1 MSTEFRTLNDIIRA
15 FQDIGERHLQ
25 IKTFFVGQDFDLG
38 NDTARNSILAVNPI
52 SAVLPKTDGGY
63 TSYAVDFTVKVL
75 DLVNKDMSNELEVM
89 SDGLEIL
96 KDIVSELN
104 THPYYIESSFDI
116 IGDVS
121 FEPAR
126 GVFDSD
132 LTGWECTFTL
142 EAPNYRYFCGLPMDA
157 LNGQTYYPDLFSN
170 IRNSDDTYNT
180 TVIVSETLTL
190 PDITHTDSDLTPVT
204 LPAQTPMVCTPGGG
218 GDATEIIDDSDG
230 NTLYTNV
237 IPAGTTET
245 QVITDSTV
253 DNSNSSYSVNVLA
266 QGALVLPD
274 INLTDSDGTTTAV
287 PSMEDLVCTPAISPS
302 GIAYDRPILTG
313 QTTSY
318 RTGDDA
324 WSLANGV
331 YDYTPP
337 VYPVSYAALDT
348 THATPFTNLLDNNA
362 FGNKDRFTDDAG
374 GQTYT
379 SVYVIDHLT
388 GLGWV
393 NVLSANANWDA
404 SIDAANNATAFG
416 FSDWRLANTFEL
428 GSICNEGLNDTLNYA
443 PFSSGKLAQAAYAYT
458 STTNGG
464 DSTQAYILYSKFSA
478 TRSKILSQIAKTV
491 STKRYLVRNHY
502 T

>member
-1 MSTEFRTLNDIIRA
+1 MSTEFRTLNDIVRA

-52 SAVLPKTDGGY
+52 SAVLPKTEGGY

-116 IGDVS
+116 IGDVN

-142 EAPNYRYFCGLPMDA
+142 EAPNYRFFCGLPMDA

-218 GDATEIIDDSDG
+218 
-230 NTLYTNV
+230 
-237 IPAGTTET
+237 
-245 QVITDSTV
+245 ST
-253 DNSNSSYSVNVLA
+253 
-266 QGALVLPD
+266 
-274 INLTDSDGTTTAV
+274 
-287 PSMEDLVCTPAISPS
+287 PS

-324 WSLANGV
+324 WNLANGV

-337 VYPVSYAALDT
+337 VYPVSFAALDFN
-348 THATPFTNLLDNNA
+348 AISPFTTLISNNA
-362 FGNKDRFTDDAG
+362 FGNKNRFTDINGLQVYGDN
-374 GQTYT
+374 
-379 SVYVIDHLT
+379 YVIDHLT
-388 GLGWV
+388 GLGIYRVVTNNTEIWGLMIDRAVASTQNSFTDWRMV
-393 NVLSANANWDA
+393 NRNELA
-404 SIDAANNATAFG
+404 SIQQLTP
-416 FSDWRLANTFEL
+416 L
-428 GSICNEGLNDTLNYA
+428 LNTLNYS
-443 PFSSGKLAQAAYAYT
+443 PLNIDNNIFSSTTYT
-458 STTNGG
+458 VTTSAFRMVNSGG
-464 DSTQAYILYSKFSA
+464 ELRQQSK
-478 TRSKILSQIAKTV
+478 TNTSQ
-491 STKRYLVRNHY
+491 YLLLVRNHY

>member
-1 MSTEFRTLNDIIRA
+1 MSTEFRTLNDIVRA

-75 DLVNKDMSNELEVM
+75 DLVNKDMGNELEVL

-157 LNGQTYYPDLFSN
+157 LNGTTYYPDLFSN

-190 PDITHTDSDLTPVT
+190 PDITHTDSDLSPVT
-204 LPAQTPMVCTPGGG
+204 LPAQTAMVCTPGGG
-218 GDATEIIDDSDG
+218 ADATEIIDDSDG

-302 GIAYDRPILTG
+302 GIAYRAINITG
-313 QTTSY
+313 QLISY
-318 RTGDDA
+318 ATNDA
-324 WSLANGV
+324 AYNEANGLTNTLV
-331 YDYTPP
+331 NPAYPDY
-337 VYPVSYAALDT
+337 YQELDESALD
-348 THATPFTNLLDNNA
+348 PFITLLNNNEA
-362 FGNKDRFTDDAG
+362 GNKNRFTDENNL
-374 GQTYT
+374 Q
-379 SVYVIDHLT
+379 VYASGLIKCHLT
-388 GLGWV
+388 KKMLIVKGSGSWATAITSSTSAADGGFNDWRIPDKNELSEFV
-393 NVLSANANWDA
+393 NV
-404 SIDAANNATAFG
+404 
-416 FSDWRLANTFEL
+416 NT
-428 GSICNEGLNDTLNYA
+428 GLNYA
-443 PFSSGKLAQAAYAYT
+443 PFNISSGNQQWT
-458 STTNGG
+458 S
-464 DSTQAYILYSKFSA
+464 STSSANTVRANSYESSNRARMLDQTKTSSFELIYI
-478 TRSKILSQIAKTV
+478 
-491 STKRYLVRNHY
+491 RNW
-502 T
+502 

>member
-1 MSTEFRTLNDIIRA
+1 MSTEFRTLNDIVRA
-15 FQDIGERHLQ
+15 FKDIGERHLQ

-75 DLVNKDMSNELEVM
+75 DLVNKDMSNELEVL

-190 PDITHTDSDLTPVT
+190 PDITHTDSDLSPVT

-218 GDATEIIDDSDG
+218 GGDATEIID
-230 NTLYTNV
+230 L
-237 IPAGTTET
+237 
-245 QVITDSTV
+245 
-253 DNSNSSYSVNVLA
+253 
-266 QGALVLPD
+266 
-274 INLTDSDGTTTAV
+274 
-287 PSMEDLVCTPAISPS
+287 
-302 GIAYDRPILTG
+302 
-313 QTTSY
+313 
-318 RTGDDA
+318 
-324 WSLANGV
+324 
-331 YDYTPP
+331 
-337 VYPVSYAALDT
+337 
-348 THATPFTNLLDNNA
+348 
-362 FGNKDRFTDDAG
+362 
-374 GQTYT
+374 
-379 SVYVIDHLT
+379 
-388 GLGWV
+388 
-393 NVLSANANWDA
+393 
-404 SIDAANNATAFG
+404 
-416 FSDWRLANTFEL
+416 
-428 GSICNEGLNDTLNYA
+428 
-443 PFSSGKLAQAAYAYT
+443 
-458 STTNGG
+458 
-464 DSTQAYILYSKFSA
+464 
-478 TRSKILSQIAKTV
+478 
-491 STKRYLVRNHY
+491 
-502 T
+502 

>member
-1 MSTEFRTLNDIIRA
+1 MSTEFRTLNDIVRA

-52 SAVLPKTDGGY
+52 SAVLPKTEGGY

-116 IGDVS
+116 IGDVN

-142 EAPNYRYFCGLPMDA
+142 EAPNYRFFCGLPMDA

-218 GDATEIIDDSDG
+218 
-230 NTLYTNV
+230 
-237 IPAGTTET
+237 
-245 QVITDSTV
+245 ST
-253 DNSNSSYSVNVLA
+253 
-266 QGALVLPD
+266 
-274 INLTDSDGTTTAV
+274 
-287 PSMEDLVCTPAISPS
+287 PS

-337 VYPVSYAALDT
+337 VYPVSFAALDFN
-348 THATPFTNLLDNNA
+348 AVSPFTTLISNNA
-362 FGNKDRFTDDAG
+362 FGNKNRFTDINGLQVYGDN
-374 GQTYT
+374 
-379 SVYVIDHLT
+379 YVIDHLT
-388 GLGWV
+388 GLGIYRVVTNNTEIWGLMIDRAVASTQNSFTDWRMV
-393 NVLSANANWDA
+393 NRNELA
-404 SIDAANNATAFG
+404 SIQQLTP
-416 FSDWRLANTFEL
+416 L
-428 GSICNEGLNDTLNYA
+428 LNTLNYS
-443 PFSSGKLAQAAYAYT
+443 PLNIDNNIFSSTTYT
-458 STTNGG
+458 VTTSAFRMVNSGG
-464 DSTQAYILYSKFSA
+464 ELRQQSK
-478 TRSKILSQIAKTV
+478 TNTSQ
-491 STKRYLVRNHY
+491 YLLLVRNHY

>member
-1 MSTEFRTLNDIIRA
+1 MSTEFRTLNDIVRA

-52 SAVLPKTDGGY
+52 SAVLPKTEGGY

-116 IGDVS
+116 IGDVN

-132 LTGWECTFTL
+132 LTGWECTLTL
-142 EAPNYRYFCGLPMDA
+142 EAPNYRFFCGLPMDA

-218 GDATEIIDDSDG
+218 
-230 NTLYTNV
+230 
-237 IPAGTTET
+237 
-245 QVITDSTV
+245 ST
-253 DNSNSSYSVNVLA
+253 
-266 QGALVLPD
+266 
-274 INLTDSDGTTTAV
+274 
-287 PSMEDLVCTPAISPS
+287 PS

-324 WSLANGV
+324 WNLANGV

-337 VYPVSYAALDT
+337 VYPVSFAALDFN
-348 THATPFTNLLDNNA
+348 AISPFTTLISNNA
-362 FGNKDRFTDDAG
+362 FGNKNRFTDINGLQVYGDN
-374 GQTYT
+374 
-379 SVYVIDHLT
+379 YVIDHLT
-388 GLGWV
+388 GLGIYRVVTNNTEIWGLMIDRAVASTQNSFTDWRMV
-393 NVLSANANWDA
+393 NRNELA
-404 SIDAANNATAFG
+404 SIQQLTP
-416 FSDWRLANTFEL
+416 L
-428 GSICNEGLNDTLNYA
+428 LNTLNYS
-443 PFSSGKLAQAAYAYT
+443 PLNIDNNIFSSTTYT
-458 STTNGG
+458 VTTSAFRMVNSGG
-464 DSTQAYILYSKFSA
+464 ELRQQSKA
-478 TRSKILSQIAKTV
+478 NTSQ
-491 STKRYLVRNHY
+491 YLLLVRNHY

>member
-1 MSTEFRTLNDIIRA
+1 MSTEFRTLNDIVRA

-52 SAVLPKTDGGY
+52 SAVLPKTEGGY

-116 IGDVS
+116 IGDVN

-132 LTGWECTFTL
+132 LTGWECTLTL
-142 EAPNYRYFCGLPMDA
+142 EAPNYRFFCGLPMDA

-218 GDATEIIDDSDG
+218 
-230 NTLYTNV
+230 
-237 IPAGTTET
+237 
-245 QVITDSTV
+245 ST
-253 DNSNSSYSVNVLA
+253 
-266 QGALVLPD
+266 
-274 INLTDSDGTTTAV
+274 
-287 PSMEDLVCTPAISPS
+287 PS

-324 WSLANGV
+324 WNLANGV

-337 VYPVSYAALDT
+337 VYPVSFAALDFN
-348 THATPFTNLLDNNA
+348 AISPFTTLISNNA
-362 FGNKDRFTDDAG
+362 FGNKNRFTDINGLQVYGDN
-374 GQTYT
+374 
-379 SVYVIDHLT
+379 YVIDHLT
-388 GLGWV
+388 GLGIYRVVTNNTEIWGLMIDRAVASTQNSFTDWRMV
-393 NVLSANANWDA
+393 NRNELA
-404 SIDAANNATAFG
+404 SIQQLTP
-416 FSDWRLANTFEL
+416 L
-428 GSICNEGLNDTLNYA
+428 LNTLNYS
-443 PFSSGKLAQAAYAYT
+443 PLNIDNNIFSSTTYT
-458 STTNGG
+458 VTTSAFRMVNSGG
-464 DSTQAYILYSKFSA
+464 ELRQQSK
-478 TRSKILSQIAKTV
+478 TNTSQ
-491 STKRYLVRNHY
+491 YLLLVRNHY

>member
-1 MSTEFRTLNDIIRA
+1 MSTEFRTLNDIVRA

-52 SAVLPKTDGGY
+52 SAVLPKTEGGY

-116 IGDVS
+116 IGDVN

-132 LTGWECTFTL
+132 LTGWECTLTL
-142 EAPNYRYFCGLPMDA
+142 EAPNYRFFCGLPMDA

-218 GDATEIIDDSDG
+218 
-230 NTLYTNV
+230 
-237 IPAGTTET
+237 
-245 QVITDSTV
+245 ST
-253 DNSNSSYSVNVLA
+253 
-266 QGALVLPD
+266 
-274 INLTDSDGTTTAV
+274 
-287 PSMEDLVCTPAISPS
+287 PS

-337 VYPVSYAALDT
+337 VYPVSFAALDFN
-348 THATPFTNLLDNNA
+348 AVSPFTTLISNNA
-362 FGNKDRFTDDAG
+362 FGNKNRFTDINGLQVYGDN
-374 GQTYT
+374 
-379 SVYVIDHLT
+379 YVIDHLT
-388 GLGWV
+388 GLGIYRVVTNNTEIWGLMIDRAVASTQNSFTDWRMV
-393 NVLSANANWDA
+393 NRNELA
-404 SIDAANNATAFG
+404 SIQQLTP
-416 FSDWRLANTFEL
+416 L
-428 GSICNEGLNDTLNYA
+428 LNTLNYS
-443 PFSSGKLAQAAYAYT
+443 PLNIDNNIFSSTTYT
-458 STTNGG
+458 VTTSAFRMVNSGG
-464 DSTQAYILYSKFSA
+464 ELRQQSK
-478 TRSKILSQIAKTV
+478 TNTSQ
-491 STKRYLVRNHY
+491 YLLLVRNHY

>member
-1 MSTEFRTLNDIIRA
+1 MSTEFRTLNDIVRA
-15 FQDIGERHLQ
+15 FHDIGERHLQ

-75 DLVNKDMSNELEVM
+75 DLVNKDMSNELEVL

-190 PDITHTDSDLTPVT
+190 PDITHTDSDLSPVT

-218 GDATEIIDDSDG
+218 A
-230 NTLYTNV
+230 
-237 IPAGTTET
+237 
-245 QVITDSTV
+245 
-253 DNSNSSYSVNVLA
+253 
-266 QGALVLPD
+266 
-274 INLTDSDGTTTAV
+274 
-287 PSMEDLVCTPAISPS
+287 SPS
-302 GIAYDRPILTG
+302 GIAYDIISFTG
-313 QTTSY
+313 VEVSY
-318 RTGDDA
+318 RTGDDKDIQDNDSA
-324 WSLANGV
+324 ASN
-331 YDYTPP
+331 P
-337 VYPVSYAALDT
+337 VYPVSYAIQDKD
-348 THATPFTNLLDNNA
+348 ATNPFITLLNNNSY
-362 FGNKDRFTDDAG
+362 GGKERFTSELG
-374 GQTYT
+374 NQTYT
-379 SVYVIDHLT
+379 NNLIIDHLT
-388 GLGWV
+388 GLMWHRV
-393 NVLSANANWDA
+393 VVEQVTWNTA
-404 SIDAANNATAFG
+404 IDDCQSSTQGG
-416 FSDWRLANTFEL
+416 FSDWYLPSRADMD
-428 GSICNEGLNDTLNYA
+428 SIIREDSNNSYLLNYS
-443 PFSSGKLAQAAYAYT
+443 PFNISGTTRKWL
-458 STTNGG
+458 STTAL
-464 DSTQAYILYSKFSA
+464 SSSLSA
-478 TRSKILSQIAKTV
+478 DVLLATGIGIRAKTL
-491 STKRYLVRNHY
+491 TENYFMVRKHLI
-502 T
+502 

>member
-1 MSTEFRTLNDIIRA
+1 MSTEFRTLNDIVRA

-52 SAVLPKTDGGY
+52 SAVLPKTEGGY

-116 IGDVS
+116 IGDVN

-132 LTGWECTFTL
+132 LTGWECTLTL
-142 EAPNYRYFCGLPMDA
+142 EAPNYRFFCGLPMDA

-218 GDATEIIDDSDG
+218 
-230 NTLYTNV
+230 
-237 IPAGTTET
+237 
-245 QVITDSTV
+245 ST
-253 DNSNSSYSVNVLA
+253 
-266 QGALVLPD
+266 
-274 INLTDSDGTTTAV
+274 
-287 PSMEDLVCTPAISPS
+287 PS

-324 WSLANGV
+324 WNLANGV

-337 VYPVSYAALDT
+337 VYPVSFAALDFN
-348 THATPFTNLLDNNA
+348 AISPFTTLISNNA
-362 FGNKDRFTDDAG
+362 FGNKNRFTDINGLQVYGDN
-374 GQTYT
+374 
-379 SVYVIDHLT
+379 YVIDHLT
-388 GLGWV
+388 GLGIYRVVTNNTEIWGLMIDRAVASTQNSFTDWRMV
-393 NVLSANANWDA
+393 NRNELA
-404 SIDAANNATAFG
+404 SIQQLTP
-416 FSDWRLANTFEL
+416 L
-428 GSICNEGLNDTLNYA
+428 LNTLNYSPLNIA
-443 PFSSGKLAQAAYAYT
+443 NNIFSSTTYT
-458 STTNGG
+458 VTTSAFRMVNSGG
-464 DSTQAYILYSKFSA
+464 ELRQQSKA
-478 TRSKILSQIAKTV
+478 NTSQ
-491 STKRYLVRNHY
+491 YLLLVRNHY

>member
-1 MSTEFRTLNDIIRA
+1 MSTEFRTLNDIVRA

-52 SAVLPKTDGGY
+52 SAVLPKTEGGY

-116 IGDVS
+116 IGDVN

-132 LTGWECTFTL
+132 LTGWECTLTL
-142 EAPNYRYFCGLPMDA
+142 EAPNYRFFCGLPMDA

-218 GDATEIIDDSDG
+218 
-230 NTLYTNV
+230 
-237 IPAGTTET
+237 
-245 QVITDSTV
+245 ST
-253 DNSNSSYSVNVLA
+253 
-266 QGALVLPD
+266 
-274 INLTDSDGTTTAV
+274 
-287 PSMEDLVCTPAISPS
+287 PS

-324 WSLANGV
+324 WNLANGV

-337 VYPVSYAALDT
+337 VYPVSFAALDFN
-348 THATPFTNLLDNNA
+348 AISPFTTLISNNA
-362 FGNKDRFTDDAG
+362 FGNKNRFTDINGLQVYGDN
-374 GQTYT
+374 
-379 SVYVIDHLT
+379 YVIDHLT
-388 GLGWV
+388 GLGIYRVVTNNTEIWGLMIDRAVASTQNSFTDWRMV
-393 NVLSANANWDA
+393 NRNELA
-404 SIDAANNATAFG
+404 SIQQLTP
-416 FSDWRLANTFEL
+416 L
-428 GSICNEGLNDTLNYA
+428 LNTLNYSPLNIA
-443 PFSSGKLAQAAYAYT
+443 NNIFSSTTYT
-458 STTNGG
+458 VTTSAFRMVNSGG
-464 DSTQAYILYSKFSA
+464 ELRQQSK
-478 TRSKILSQIAKTV
+478 TNTSQ
-491 STKRYLVRNHY
+491 YLLLVRNHY